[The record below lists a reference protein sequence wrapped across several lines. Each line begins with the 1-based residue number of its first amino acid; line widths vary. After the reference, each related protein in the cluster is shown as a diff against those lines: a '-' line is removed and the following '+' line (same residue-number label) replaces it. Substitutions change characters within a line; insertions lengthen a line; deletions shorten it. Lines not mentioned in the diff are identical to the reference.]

1 MSKAP
6 FPLMPADFL
15 RKRHPV
21 YTFMETKELL
31 KEVDVFFKAAQKIA
45 PKAASLR
52 LRSRPSL
59 EDAIIL
65 RNMIIKACPF
75 AKPPTASQLY
85 QRLSSS
91 PWLAQE
97 SQIVLLLFCLTK
109 VKQALIHL
117 SENNELSDFAVP
129 PVWHRRWEDL
139 ILGDLYPAYV
149 ASYTAYR
156 YLN

>member
-1 MSKAP
+1 MPKAP

-15 RKRHPV
+15 RERHSV
-21 YTFMETKELL
+21 YKFMDTKELL
-31 KEVDVFFKAAQKIA
+31 KEVDVFFKAAKKIA
-45 PKAASLR
+45 PKATSQSLN
-52 LRSRPSL
+52 SRPSL
-59 EDAIIL
+59 EDVMVL
-65 RNMIIKACPF
+65 RHIIIKACPF

-85 QRLSSS
+85 QRLSSY

-97 SQIVLLLFCLTK
+97 SQIVLLLLCLTK
-109 VKQALIHL
+109 VKQALLHL

-129 PVWHRRWEDL
+129 SVWHRRWEDL

-156 YLN
+156 YLS